1 MPVAPPTHNADMSD
15 NKVALS
21 RPMVG
26 VLALGCLATA
36 GAIWAIA
43 PDSQETQLW
52 LAGFIRV
59 GLVLSA
65 LWIALPTRTREAAW
79 ANVSRGTMIGIVL
92 GVIALA
98 RLPLRVLLP
107 LAVAVSIIGFAL
119 RPRAKRR
126 PAAGKASRPS
136 AAAKHKAGTVG
147 TPSQDSAGP

>member
-1 MPVAPPTHNADMSD
+1 MSN
-15 NKVALS
+15 NKVAVS

-107 LAVAVSIIGFAL
+107 LAVAVSIIGFTL
-119 RPRAKRR
+119 RPRAKKR
-126 PAAGKASRPS
+126 PTARNASHPSSATEPKKA
-136 AAAKHKAGTVG
+136 KTVG
-147 TPSQDSAGP
+147 TQSQDSAGP